1 MNTLG
6 SHPGAILFRLI
17 MMVFLILI
25 LIYVFLGYVEKAEKA
40 LEIQSIEQTRRII
53 DSALVVAFATHA
65 TNGKLDELD
74 RLDGGNPFELLKEY
88 LLLPASYHGET
99 GLIDPG
105 KLPGGWYYDSNSGDI
120 LFVPFY
126 LPEIQVFRVTLSYVD
141 SNNNGS
147 FEAASDE
154 FRGLSLQKKQPPY

>member
-25 LIYVFLGYVEKAEKA
+25 LMYLFLGYVEKAEKA
-40 LEIQSIEQTRRII
+40 VEIQSIEQTKRII

-65 TNGKLDELD
+65 ASGKLDELN
-74 RLDGGNPFELLKEY
+74 RLDGGNPFKLLKEY
-88 LLLPASYHGET
+88 LLLPASYHGEI
-99 GLIDPG
+99 GLTDSS
-105 KLPGGWYYDSNSGDI
+105 KLPSGWYYDPNSGDI

-126 LPEIQVFRVTLSYVD
+126 LPEIQVFRVNLGYVD
-141 SNNNGS
+141 SNKNGS
-147 FEAASDE
+147 FEAAVDE
-154 FRGLSLQKKQPPY
+154 FMRLSLEKKQPR